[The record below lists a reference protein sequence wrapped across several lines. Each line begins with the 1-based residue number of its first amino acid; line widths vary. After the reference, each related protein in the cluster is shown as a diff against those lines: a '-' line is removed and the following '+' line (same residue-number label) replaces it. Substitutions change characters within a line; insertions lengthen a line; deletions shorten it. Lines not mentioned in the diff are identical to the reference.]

1 MFKSIRSLA
10 VYVSDMDRAK
20 EFYTK
25 VLGFEVAF
33 DLGDSL
39 CFLKSRNGKIDIYL
53 EAGMKPS
60 KTDNKTCRLSVFLQA
75 EKPAKEVFAELKA
88 AGVRVLQ
95 DVPEPVDDETA
106 CFQFLDPDGNIIEV
120 SAGIRQV

>member
-1 MFKSIRSLA
+1 MFESIRSLG
-10 VYVSDMDRAK
+10 VYVSDMGRAK

-53 EAGMKPS
+53 EAGMKPG
-60 KTDNKTCRLSVFLQA
+60 KTDNKTCRLSFFLHA
-75 EKPAKEVFAELKA
+75 EKPAKEVFADLKA
-88 AGVRVLQ
+88 AGVKVLQ
-95 DVPEPVDDETA
+95 DAPEQVDDDTA

-120 SAGIRQV
+120 CAGIRHV